1 VGGAVQH
8 RANKRFPWLSLVL
21 PIAGVLLVAAGKVSM
36 HSAVVALCVLL
47 AITGLILGCGGGG
60 GGGGISPPP
69 NVTVTVIPISANLF
83 ANVAGNAWP
92 ASATQMQFAA
102 QVIGATNQAVAWA
115 VTGGSANGTIESN
128 GVFSAPA
135 IVPSPPAVTITATS
149 ATASIPGRALVNIQ
163 TPTTLGTFT
172 VTVTATESG
181 TLRSQ
186 DVALTVQ

>member
-1 VGGAVQH
+1 
-8 RANKRFPWLSLVL
+8 
-21 PIAGVLLVAAGKVSM
+21 M
-36 HSAVVALCVLL
+36 HSAVAGLCLSL
-47 AITGLILGCGGGG
+47 SITGLMLACGGGG

-69 NVTVTVIPISANLF
+69 TVTVTVIPISANLF

-92 ASATQMQFAA
+92 PSATQMQFAA
-102 QVIGATNQAVAWA
+102 QVIGATDQAVAWA
-115 VTGGSANGTIESN
+115 VTGGSADGTIESN

-135 IVPSPPAVTITATS
+135 TVPNPAAVTITATS
-149 ATASIPGRALVNIQ
+149 AAVSTPGRALVNIQ

-186 DVALTVQ
+186 DVALAVQ